1 MLEIGVRELKRDLS
15 AYLERAANGEQI
27 RITKRGKPLADLTAA
42 TERPQSKME
51 QMIAAG
57 RVTPAKR
64 PWGSVPLPP
73 AAPFNTDPLAD
84 LLADREDEET
94 LDRIVRE
101 ARERRG
107 PS

>member
-15 AYLERAANGEQI
+15 AYLERAANGEAI

-42 TERPQSKME
+42 TVAAPSRME

-73 AAPFNTDPLAD
+73 AARFTADPLAD
-84 LLADREDEET
+84 LLADRDDEET
-94 LDRIVRE
+94 LDRIVRAMHE
-101 ARERRG
+101 REPKR
-107 PS
+107 